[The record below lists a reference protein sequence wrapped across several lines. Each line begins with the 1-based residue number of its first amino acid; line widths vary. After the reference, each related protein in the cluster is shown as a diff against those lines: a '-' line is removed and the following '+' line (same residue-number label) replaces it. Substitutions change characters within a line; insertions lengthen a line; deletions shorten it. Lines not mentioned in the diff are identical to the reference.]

1 MLLSWSS
8 PSCRRYRRPRL
19 GGTTVFICLT
29 ASAVLLFLSQLC
41 DGPSVFLHPIER
53 RYPTIPSSLST
64 PLAVTTAL
72 AYFHPRLLHYASV
85 LPSSSNFT
93 APTILLRTRQ
103 AVSPFSSFAKKCRR
117 FSRIYAYLSSYA
129 LRAIVFCIHSYM
141 GSNDGVSIFF

>member
-19 GGTTVFICLT
+19 GGTAVFICLT

-41 DGPSVFLHPIER
+41 DGPSVFLHPIE
-53 RYPTIPSSLST
+53 PTIPSSSST

-85 LPSSSNFT
+85 LPSSSDFT

-117 FSRIYAYLSSYA
+117 FSHIYAYLSSYS
-129 LRAIVFCIHSYM
+129 LRAIVFCIHSYT
-141 GSNDGVSIFF
+141 GSNEGVSIFF